1 MGKFDFKS
9 VIKENLYNSRYS
21 GDDKIRIVLNEGR
34 TVLIEREIHE
44 GLMDTI
50 RGVLKDPEK
59 LPKGWMGE
67 LGQQL
72 DIYLKNNT
80 DLNDSDRIETRNYY
94 LRNLSK
100 LGDPDHEY
108 KTSSFDL
115 VNTSGFYDDIQNSLE
130 DLEDGDIDGA
140 RKELEDVPGFGDED
154 SGVADDF
161 FKDDSKKVKRRSVLG
176 YTNQGIANL
185 ANDLKTGDMSS
196 RTKNFLQNQV
206 LQQGRPADMGVN
218 NIFNLIKK
226 VVSSPNFKN
235 RMREQNLRES
245 KNQRKILESV
255 VTKCIKIYIKNENKK
270 QLKS

>member
-9 VIKENLYNSRYS
+9 VIRENLYNSRYS

-34 TVLIEREIHE
+34 IVLIEREIHE

-100 LGDPDHEY
+100 LGDSDHEY

-130 DLEDGDIDGA
+130 DLENGDIDGA

-161 FKDDSKKVKRRSVLG
+161 FKDDSKKVKRRDLFG
-176 YTNQGIANL
+176 DMDRGIANL
-185 ANDLKTGDMSS
+185 AKDLKTGDMSS
-196 RTKNFLQNQV
+196 QTKNFLQNQV
-206 LQQGRPADMGVN
+206 LEQGGSADMGV

-226 VVSSPNFKN
+226 VVRSQNFKN
-235 RMREQNLRES
+235 MIRNRNLRES

-255 VTKCIKIYIKNENKK
+255 VAKCIKTYIKNEKNKK